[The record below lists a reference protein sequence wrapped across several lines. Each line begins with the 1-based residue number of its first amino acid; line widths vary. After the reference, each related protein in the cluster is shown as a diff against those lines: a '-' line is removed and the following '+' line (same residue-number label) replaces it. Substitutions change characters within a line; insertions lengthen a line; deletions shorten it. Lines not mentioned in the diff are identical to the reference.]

1 MRCVARAARVF
12 GLSWPEVR
20 EVVGEV
26 GRLAL
31 AKKRRHF
38 RRMLDKMLSK
48 WRTQQQQGEGGGG
61 YGEVADWFESVFI
74 NGER

>member
-48 WRTQQQQGEGGGG
+48 WRTQQQQGEGGG
-61 YGEVADWFESVFI
+61 YGVVADWFESVFI
-74 NGER
+74 NAER

>member
-48 WRTQQQQGEGGGG
+48 WRTQHQQQGGGGG

-74 NGER
+74 NAER